1 MTRPAPARRTRDTGK
16 IAGVKEPDGH
26 VIGLLQP
33 GEHETSTGGS

>member
-1 MTRPAPARRTRDTGK
+1 
-16 IAGVKEPDGH
+16 VKEPDGH